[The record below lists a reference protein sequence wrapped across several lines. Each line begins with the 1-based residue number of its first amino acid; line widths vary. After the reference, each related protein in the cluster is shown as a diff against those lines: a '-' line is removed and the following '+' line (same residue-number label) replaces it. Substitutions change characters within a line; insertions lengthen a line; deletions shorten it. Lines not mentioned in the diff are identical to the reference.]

1 MSPRGGRTKSAGNGS
16 GPLLPFDSA
25 PVATPGGPRRVFLG
39 WKAPVLRSAARW
51 ILAELGTELGDVL
64 VAVPGARAARRLRE
78 LLALA
83 APKDWLPP
91 RVLTQGELVDQLVP
105 LERPAAARLTRTLVW
120 ERALEALDAADLALL
135 QRRASDALGER
146 LRLAETVRAL
156 HGELAPEGRDFAA
169 LARADFKPGLEAEAE
184 RWRALARAQQRY
196 REELA
201 RLGQVDPHES
211 RSQAIAAGR
220 LERTRRVVLVGVA
233 DMNQLLAR
241 ALEELG
247 PAATALVGAPE
258 ELAAGFDALGRLVPA
273 FWCERELPLADAAW
287 RVAEKPVDQGE
298 AVRAVLDEWHGE
310 FAPDELVL
318 GVADESVVPFLE
330 RQLADCGVA
339 ARRVAGTLLERA
351 RPVRLLRGV
360 ARYLARRGYAE
371 LAALARD
378 PDLARAVA
386 DDPDAPARLDRY
398 YLERYPRHAGEVLG
412 SKDYEQG
419 TRAFHAALEASL
431 GPLAGDARRPPA
443 DWAAPVRTFL
453 ARVYPGALR
462 DANDEERELGAAL
475 ELVGAA
481 LGELEEVPRG
491 VDLAALDAAGA
502 LELLLR
508 ALRGQRVPPAPST
521 AQPAAV
527 ELVGW
532 LDLPLDDAPALILTG
547 FNEGRI
553 PEALG
558 AHPFLPGSR
567 RAALGLPDA
576 RVRLAR
582 DVYAATVVLATRER
596 CVFVSGRRSQDG
608 DPLVPSRLAF
618 HCAPKAVPARVA
630 IFLPKDDG
638 RRPEALAEDEAP
650 RSHAAPILAG
660 WKAPTKLR
668 VSAFKSY
675 LDSPYKFYL
684 EHVLGLTTLDDRS
697 SELDPRRF
705 GTLTHAVLED
715 LGRDGPHASSDPDEV
730 GAFLAAALRRHAAA
744 GFGAD
749 PLPAVALQ
757 VEQLEHRLRLFARA
771 QAQRAAEGWRIHA
784 VEWRAS
790 APVFLE
796 IDGEKLELTGRID
809 RIDRHVDGRW
819 AILDYKT
826 GDKQKE
832 PREAHFKKDGSYLD
846 LQLPLY
852 RHLARELGFPG
863 EPELGYA
870 WIGKEDTGCGF
881 FLADFTPAEL
891 EAALGEARRIVRAVR
906 RGDFAELGR
915 EPFEEIYQ
923 AIFGLGML
931 GGGEREVGA

>member
-1 MSPRGGRTKSAGNGS
+1 
-16 GPLLPFDSA
+16 LLPFDPA
-25 PVATPGGPRRVFLG
+25 PAAAAGGPRRIFLG
-39 WKAPVLRSAARW
+39 WQAPILVSAARW
-51 ILAELGTELGDVL
+51 LLTQLGPELGDVL

-78 LLALA
+78 LLARA
-83 APKDWLPP
+83 APKDWHPP
-91 RVLTQGELVDQLVP
+91 RVLTQGELVDLLVP

-120 ERALEALDAADLALL
+120 ERALEALDAADLARL
-135 QRRASDALGER
+135 QRRSSDALGER

-169 LARADFKPGLEAEAE
+169 LARAGFAPGLEAESE
-184 RWRALARAQQRY
+184 RWTVLARAQAHY
-196 REELA
+196 RDELA
-201 RLGQVDPHES
+201 RLGEVDPHES
-211 RSQAIAAGR
+211 RSQAIADGR
-220 LERTRRVVLVGVA
+220 IARDRRVVLVGVA

-241 ALEELG
+241 ALEQLG
-247 PAATALVGAPE
+247 PAATALIGAPE
-258 ELAAGFDALGRLVPA
+258 ELAPGFDALGRLVPA

-310 FAPDELVL
+310 FTPAELVL

-339 ARRVAGTLLERA
+339 ARRAAGTPLERA
-351 RPVRLLRGV
+351 RPVRLLRAL

-386 DDPDAPARLDRY
+386 GDPDAPARLDRY
-398 YLERYPRHAGEVLG
+398 YLERYPRRAGDVLG
-412 SKDYEQG
+412 TKDFEEA

-431 GPLAGDARRPPA
+431 GPLAGDTRRA
-443 DWAAPVRTFL
+443 AGEWAAPVRAFL
-453 ARVYPGALR
+453 ARVYPGAL
-462 DANDEERELGAAL
+462 AEASEEERELAAAL

-491 VDLAALDAAGA
+491 VALAALDAAGA

-508 ALRGQRVPPAPST
+508 ALRGQRVPPAPAS
-521 AQPAAV
+521 ALGAAV

-547 FNEGRI
+547 FNEGRV
-553 PEALG
+553 PEGLG

-567 RAALGLPDA
+567 RAELGLPDERA
-576 RVRLAR
+576 RLAR
-582 DVYAATVVLATRER
+582 DVYAATLVLATRRR

-618 HCAPKAVPARVA
+618 HCPRAAVAARVA

-638 RRPEALAEDEAP
+638 RRPEAPDEDEAP
-650 RSHAAPILAG
+650 RSHAAPILPG
-660 WKAPTKLR
+660 WKAPARLR

-675 LDSPYKFYL
+675 LDSPYRFYL

-715 LGRDGPHASSDPDEV
+715 LGRDGPHGSSDPAEV
-730 GAFLAAALRRHAAA
+730 GDFLAAALRRHAAA
-744 GFGAD
+744 GFGPD

-757 VEQLEHRLRLFARA
+757 VEQLEHRLRLFARE
-771 QAQRAAEGWRIHA
+771 QARRAAEGWRIHA

-790 APVFLE
+790 APVWLE
-796 IDGEKLELTGRID
+796 VDGEKLELTGRID
-809 RIDRHVDGRW
+809 RIDRHPDGSW

-826 GDKQKE
+826 GDKQKG
-832 PREAHFKKDGSYLD
+832 PREAHFKKDGSFLD

-852 RHLARELGFPG
+852 RHLARELGFSG

-870 WIGKEDTGCGF
+870 WIGKEDTGTGF
-881 FLADFTPAEL
+881 FLAHFAPAEL
-891 EAALGEARRIVRAVR
+891 EAALAEARRIVRAVR
-906 RGDFAELGR
+906 HGDFTELGR

-931 GGGEREVGA
+931 GGAETGA